1 MPESGL
7 PLDVQKFIAKY
18 IESVEKLEILLLLGN
33 TPEKQWSAEQVYQ
46 EIKSN
51 QSSINQKLQNLCS
64 DGFLEHQDDHY
75 RFQPKSVELAQ
86 AVTALGACYQTR
98 RIKVIEAIFS
108 KGTDELRNFAN
119 AFRLRKENE

>member
-33 TPEKQWSAEQVYQ
+33 TPEKQWSAEQVDQ

-64 DGFLEHQDDHY
+64 DGFLEYQDGHY

-86 AVTALGACYQTR
+86 AVTALAACYQTR